1 MLNIPFYVYFIF
13 DLVRLFV
20 FFFINRIKNKLNIVS
35 KYNILLYIFNKNY
48 NTVYKIP
55 TLENFFLS
63 FGSRYLFLNL
73 KFLGV
78 TSNNSSELI

>member
-1 MLNIPFYVYFIF
+1 MVFNISKLQVLSTQKVLENFY
-13 DLVRLFV
+13 
-20 FFFINRIKNKLNIVS
+20 RIKIDQMKLYFNL
-35 KYNILLYIFNKNY
+35 KTKILEIFNENY
-48 NTVYKIP
+48 NTVYKFP